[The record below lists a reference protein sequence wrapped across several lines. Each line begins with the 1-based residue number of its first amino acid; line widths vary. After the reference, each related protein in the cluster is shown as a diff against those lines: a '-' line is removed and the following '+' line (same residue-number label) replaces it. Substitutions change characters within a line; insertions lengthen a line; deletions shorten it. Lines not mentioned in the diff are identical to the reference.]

1 MTKAKQPKPGTTEK
15 QPGKTGELSDAALNQ
30 VTGAMLACMPT
41 DQSSQTGGSAR
52 AAGDGSV
59 KTIGALI
66 GLPKVGGN

>member
-1 MTKAKQPKPGTTEK
+1 MTNSKQPKPEAAAK
-15 QPGKTGELSDAALNQ
+15 KPAQKGELSDAALNQ
-30 VTGAMLACMPT
+30 ATGAMLACMPT
-41 DQSSQTGGSAR
+41 DQSSAR